1 MTPSLKGVFEVFG
14 TNASGKMPSYQY
26 EEAFTKLL
34 QKFNFQET
42 IYKLKE
48 IKDLDGQRYLMDFV
62 ARRLPN
68 GEKLI
73 WGVPF
78 PQYLGELCQK
88 SPKFYRAYDLESE
101 IKWTISCL
109 RKYKK
114 EIRLFVKCRNEYEQ
128 FFLQGKYD
136 KCQNLLDKV
145 RAEIGI
151 SLWYYE
157 SQFLVYEYEEERSL
171 SIKMMSDELERAID
185 KSNNYILYIFKC
197 LFDRSSSDL
206 APYSYDDNLH
216 ASYKRNRNELHED
229 YYKYLLFRLNYF
241 NYYKDVDLSK
251 ICLFES
257 LAALVDRY
265 EILVTL
271 VKSVVV
277 TGKEYKS
284 FKDDILELYSISH
297 DRELW
302 PVLRCL
308 GENIDMPGFFNTS
321 FVSILDEYYKG
332 NYAKCIEKCCV
343 FCNAETSVFDVCV
356 IYSRCLIHLKKD
368 FQAPLAGINV
378 PLNQIALLVFKIIN
392 SEDVADSIYN
402 LYKIDKNLYGFHIA
416 TDLTCFLKR
425 EENRTIDGRLKLVNS
440 WVFDPEISLYFEDQS
455 MSLEYLNSFHSVG
468 GSVSCRLWESRIKQ
482 KVTTDATLSRT
493 FRERH
498 NAEIYLRKGQYKES
512 LDLLAK
518 LEKESSLCLPS
529 KQKVISR
536 KIECLFKQNKISK
549 AIETYVDYYT
559 LNVNFVAKV
568 DTASIIEYMQS
579 QLYCGFDR
587 TIDLAIFVGVNCKKI
602 VDKSFILFEFCEL
615 NDAFKPS
622 ELIKKLEGKASIKR
636 LEAFFG
642 VMNDNETL
650 RHYFNISSF
659 QDRLEERKVILE
671 YLVHLNTFKRQI
683 YEDELKSVVDALFV
697 YKVSQNIDNSKIYAD
712 VVSIKKWKLPE
723 LDSMYKRYSRYFDI
737 LFKEKKSIYYI
748 DFDDSYLLME
758 NTNYN
763 QEVKSEISVKSNGI
777 YEVFKDIYD
786 YIVDKFL
793 YSEYGLVAYLST
805 RVRHGELESELRPE
819 LSGRN
824 LVLSQINNEYVF
836 TSYWK
841 DTYNLTNEENRILN
855 EALVKFSKAFD
866 ESVFYLIK
874 ELLQIKSEEK
884 PHGLFDFVLSEN
896 KMVFWAIE
904 CGLATVRAD
913 NKQVLFCDKVFE
925 KLWDLTNV
933 GLDKIRKYIS
943 TDFQKAIN
951 DQIATLKYDLE
962 SMPRYCKQD
971 IMESITKA
979 SSALSTKIRKVTEW
993 FHVTGMKREDVDF
1006 KKLTYQVFN
1015 NILIAYPN
1023 LNSPIKNPTI
1033 KGDSFLIKSQYV
1045 IHFADLF
1052 RNVFSNMFKHGGV
1065 ENHALRI
1072 SIMIDI
1078 ANDTLRLDAINSL
1091 PKGVDESKL
1100 NETFEEKIATQGD
1113 SYNREGGSGLPK
1125 ITKIMKSDLHVTDS
1139 KFSMYAKDG
1148 NCFTNISL
1156 SIKDL
1161 KVDAEKI

>member
-425 EENRTIDGRLKLVNS
+425 EENRTIL
-440 WVFDPEISLYFEDQS
+440 
-455 MSLEYLNSFHSVG
+455 
-468 GSVSCRLWESRIKQ
+468 
-482 KVTTDATLSRT
+482 
-493 FRERH
+493 
-498 NAEIYLRKGQYKES
+498 
-512 LDLLAK
+512 
-518 LEKESSLCLPS
+518 
-529 KQKVISR
+529 
-536 KIECLFKQNKISK
+536 
-549 AIETYVDYYT
+549 
-559 LNVNFVAKV
+559 
-568 DTASIIEYMQS
+568 
-579 QLYCGFDR
+579 
-587 TIDLAIFVGVNCKKI
+587 
-602 VDKSFILFEFCEL
+602 
-615 NDAFKPS
+615 
-622 ELIKKLEGKASIKR
+622 
-636 LEAFFG
+636 
-642 VMNDNETL
+642 
-650 RHYFNISSF
+650 
-659 QDRLEERKVILE
+659 
-671 YLVHLNTFKRQI
+671 
-683 YEDELKSVVDALFV
+683 
-697 YKVSQNIDNSKIYAD
+697 
-712 VVSIKKWKLPE
+712 
-723 LDSMYKRYSRYFDI
+723 
-737 LFKEKKSIYYI
+737 
-748 DFDDSYLLME
+748 
-758 NTNYN
+758 
-763 QEVKSEISVKSNGI
+763 
-777 YEVFKDIYD
+777 
-786 YIVDKFL
+786 
-793 YSEYGLVAYLST
+793 
-805 RVRHGELESELRPE
+805 
-819 LSGRN
+819 
-824 LVLSQINNEYVF
+824 
-836 TSYWK
+836 
-841 DTYNLTNEENRILN
+841 
-855 EALVKFSKAFD
+855 
-866 ESVFYLIK
+866 
-874 ELLQIKSEEK
+874 
-884 PHGLFDFVLSEN
+884 
-896 KMVFWAIE
+896 
-904 CGLATVRAD
+904 
-913 NKQVLFCDKVFE
+913 
-925 KLWDLTNV
+925 
-933 GLDKIRKYIS
+933 
-943 TDFQKAIN
+943 
-951 DQIATLKYDLE
+951 
-962 SMPRYCKQD
+962 
-971 IMESITKA
+971 
-979 SSALSTKIRKVTEW
+979 
-993 FHVTGMKREDVDF
+993 
-1006 KKLTYQVFN
+1006 
-1015 NILIAYPN
+1015 
-1023 LNSPIKNPTI
+1023 
-1033 KGDSFLIKSQYV
+1033 
-1045 IHFADLF
+1045 
-1052 RNVFSNMFKHGGV
+1052 
-1065 ENHALRI
+1065 
-1072 SIMIDI
+1072 
-1078 ANDTLRLDAINSL
+1078 
-1091 PKGVDESKL
+1091 
-1100 NETFEEKIATQGD
+1100 
-1113 SYNREGGSGLPK
+1113 
-1125 ITKIMKSDLHVTDS
+1125 
-1139 KFSMYAKDG
+1139 
-1148 NCFTNISL
+1148 
-1156 SIKDL
+1156 
-1161 KVDAEKI
+1161 